1 MNWKERFDER
11 FRNEDYLC
19 GGCGECEA
27 YLLWAKPF
35 KLFITQELSRQAE
48 EIRGEVSGMKRKVE
62 ECDMTKDE
70 HHCNAC
76 DSMMSCEYAEQTRSY
91 NSALTDTLALLDK
104 YISNK

>member
-11 FRNEDYLC
+11 FEY
-19 GGCGECEA
+19 GMCERE
-27 YLLWAKPF
+27 KV

-48 EIRGEVSGMKRKVE
+48 EIKGEVSGMKRKVE

-91 NSALTDTLALLDK
+91 NSALTDTLPILDK
-104 YISNK
+104 YISN